1 MIPIIVLEVIYGLL
15 ICAFGSLYDVHG
27 AIAIVFYT
35 IEALLAAIFFIEMLL
50 LFIFFMRHDKHVLI
64 DVALQGVMIFI
75 SLFGIV
81 EEAIVKD
88 QGVLD
93 VITRVSMPL
102 RIVIFF
108 FRVEGVKWKVRRLVD
123 RQRIKLHEA
132 DGFFD
137 RKAGI

>member
-50 LFIFFMRHDKHVLI
+50 LFIFFMRHDKNVLI

-137 RKAGI
+137 